1 MASPLPKPR
10 VFTDAD
16 VLFAGAASPGEHG
29 ASLLILRMAEIG
41 LIEAFASRQVIT
53 EAERNLAENRTAD
66 FPRSDKLRRA
76 LPAFSLLAH
85 RCLQIVPDPSP
96 EVLPR
101 FAGMA
106 QAKDLPILVAA
117 VEAACPWL
125 VTFNGRHFQP
135 GHPEVTV
142 LRPGEFVMRVRHL
155 LAYLSR
161 DK

>member
-53 EAERNLAENRTAD
+53 EAERNLN
-66 FPRSDKLRRA
+66 DKLPRA